1 MQRSQHKREQDR
13 LLGLQEVGIARAKE
27 EPDHEGSQMPFQEL

>member
-1 MQRSQHKREQDR
+1 MQRSGHKRGQDR

-27 EPDHEGSQMPFQEL
+27 EPDH